1 MRRRWCSGRRR
12 ARPPARSP
20 HASLK
25 ARSGRSRS
33 PPVPSGPSGA
43 LHTSDAWSLFGAS
56 SRSPD
61 RPRHLVR
68 INFACNSP
76 DCISDLV
83 IESLIFCGFWACVDS
98 CAGGIACEI
107 CKSEV
112 FLTSVGLRVG
122 GTVAGR
128 RMSRLRVPQLGSQT
142 VRRPPRQSRAGASEC
157 LAPVISH
164 VIPWRLL
171 QTLNSPRCNCNVC
184 GWSPKVTAGNYVR
197 FLSGLS
203 LPRPAGVTSGFSASA
218 FTKMLVAARHTPD
231 REDSTSSDR
240 VESSR

>member
-1 MRRRWCSGRRR
+1 MCGSARRLE
-12 ARPPARSP
+12 ARPDPA
-20 HASLK
+20 
-25 ARSGRSRS
+25 
-33 PPVPSGPSGA
+33 
-43 LHTSDAWSLFGAS
+43 TWST
-56 SRSPD
+56 
-61 RPRHLVR
+61 

-98 CAGGIACEI
+98 CTGGIACEI
-107 CKSEV
+107 CESEV

-128 RMSRLRVPQLGSQT
+128 RMSRLHVPRLGLQT

-157 LAPVISH
+157 LPSVISH
-164 VIPWRLL
+164 VIPWRPL
-171 QTLNSPRCNCNVC
+171 QTLNSPRCNCNVF

-197 FLSGLS
+197 FLSGLA

-231 REDSTSSDR
+231 REESTSSDR